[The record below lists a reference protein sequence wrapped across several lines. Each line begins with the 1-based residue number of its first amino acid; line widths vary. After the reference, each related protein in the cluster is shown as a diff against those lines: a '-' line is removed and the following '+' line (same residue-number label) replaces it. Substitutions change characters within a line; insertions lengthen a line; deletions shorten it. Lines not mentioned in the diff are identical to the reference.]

1 MLKKLKLNDR
11 QNLIGI
17 RYFFIKCLIEV
28 NKHFLKGAYDDIM
41 KEQNQ
46 VENNLNS
53 NKNDN
58 NDNT

>member
-1 MLKKLKLNDR
+1 MLKKSKLNDR

-17 RYFFIKCLIEV
+17 RSFFINCLIEV
-28 NKHFLKGAYDDIM
+28 TKHFIKGTYDDII
-41 KEQNQ
+41 KENQ
-46 VENNLNS
+46 VENNLN